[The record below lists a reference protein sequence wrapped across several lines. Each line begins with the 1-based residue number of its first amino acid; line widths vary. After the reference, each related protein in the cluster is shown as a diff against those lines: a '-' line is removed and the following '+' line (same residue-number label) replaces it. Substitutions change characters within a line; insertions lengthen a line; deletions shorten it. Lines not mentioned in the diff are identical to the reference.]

1 MEQGSLADLLT
12 LAKSGDTSKMAEM
25 MMASNGGM
33 GGNNQW
39 LWLILIFLFFGGMG
53 GNGFGNR
60 GNANGMNET
69 SQLILEKLSQMSA
82 SQCQGDAGLVQLMNA
97 NTNNLGS
104 QIQSAKEA
112 AANCCCE
119 TNLNICKLGHQID
132 SGNCQLGNLI
142 NGQTNALTN
151 LMTQYQFANQTEF
164 GNIKNQAATNTSAIL
179 ASIKESE
186 ANVIGW
192 LTQEKIA
199 NLQGENLILRNQIS
213 QNDQTATITRAMR
226 DLICNG
232 CCPTPDVVTALAK
245 ANK

>member
-12 LAKSGDTSKMAEM
+12 LAKSGDSSKLAEM
-25 MMASNGGM
+25 MAMSNNGGM

-39 LWLILIFLFFGGMG
+39 LWLILIFLFFGGNMG
-53 GNGFGNR
+53 GLGGNR
-60 GNANGMNET
+60 NGGMNET
-69 SQLILEKLSQMSA
+69 SQLILEKLNQMSTT
-82 SQCQGDAGLVQLMNA
+82 QCQGDAGMMQVMNS
-97 NTNNLGS
+97 NTQALNTA
-104 QIQSAKEA
+104 IQNAKDA

-132 SGNCQLGNLI
+132 SGNCQLSNLI
-142 NGQTNALTN
+142 GGQTNALSN

-164 GNIKNQAATNTSAIL
+164 GNIKNQAQTNTAAIL

-192 LTQEKIA
+192 LTQEKIS

-226 DLICNG
+226 DLICGG
-232 CCPTPDVVTALAK
+232 CNCPVDTVLAK
-245 ANK
+245 ASK